1 MEYFGH
7 VTYNH
12 DFDYDASVRMTQIG
26 TRWKGHLMDYISKKK
41 SEKFDDGLVRY
52 ASSNMK
58 NCDVIFQKPIFYIQS
73 TF

>member
-41 SEKFDDGLVRY
+41 LEKFDDGWARY
-52 ASSNMK
+52 A
-58 NCDVIFQKPIFYIQS
+58 
-73 TF
+73 